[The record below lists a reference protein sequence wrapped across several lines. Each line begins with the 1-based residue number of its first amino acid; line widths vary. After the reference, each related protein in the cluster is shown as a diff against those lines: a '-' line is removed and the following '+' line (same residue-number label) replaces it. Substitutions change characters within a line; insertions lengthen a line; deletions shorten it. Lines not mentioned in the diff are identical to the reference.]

1 MPTARLSVTLNTT
14 NWTRFNAA
22 DFVPMSGGTVA
33 AGRVFSSVTPI
44 TVDTNNCSFF
54 LGDRVGN
61 ADGGTRGLIIV
72 PPVEDFPQLAGA
84 TLTFGNAVV
93 RFRHVNGT
101 SASTT
106 VDTLG
111 KTRAQIVTELVALL
125 TAATT
130 GIGDL
135 EVAAGDEPGAVV
147 FQSDASDT
155 TTIAWAQTGGPR
167 CPLHA
172 EGMVAA
178 TAEVLDAAA
187 TAYASRVADG
197 SEVWRS
203 ISLRAA
209 AANSVVVIEAEIGGG
224 KVGR

>member
-1 MPTARLSVTLNTT
+1 MPTARLAVTLNST
-14 NWTRFNAA
+14 NWARYSAA
-22 DFVPMSGGTVA
+22 DFVPMAGGTVA
-33 AGRVFSSVTPI
+33 AGRVLSSVTPI
-44 TVDTNNCSFF
+44 TVDTNNCSIF

-61 ADGGTRGLIIV
+61 ADGGTRGLVII
-72 PPVEDFPQLAGA
+72 PPADDFPQLAGA
-84 TLTFGNAVV
+84 TLTLGTAVV
-93 RFRHVNGT
+93 TFRHVNGT
-101 SASTT
+101 SSGTV

-111 KTRAQIVTELVALL
+111 KTRAAVVAEVVVLVTAG
-125 TAATT
+125 TT

-135 EVAAGDEPGAVV
+135 EVAAGAEPGSVV
-147 FQSDASDT
+147 FQSDASNT
-155 TTIAWAQTGGPR
+155 SAITWAQTGGPR

-187 TAYASRVADG
+187 TTYASRLADG

-203 ISLRAA
+203 ISLRANT
-209 AANSVVVIEAEIGGG
+209 ANSVVVIEAEVGGG

>member
-1 MPTARLSVTLNTT
+1 MPTARLSVTLNST
-14 NWTRFNAA
+14 NWTRYNAA
-22 DFVPMSGGTVA
+22 DFVSMAGGTVA
-33 AGRVFSSVTPI
+33 AGRVFTSVTPI
-44 TVDTNNCSFF
+44 TVDTNNCSLF

-72 PPVEDFPQLAGA
+72 PPPADFPSLAGA
-84 TLTFGNAVV
+84 TITFGNAVV
-93 RFRHVNGT
+93 TFRNVNGT
-101 SASTT
+101 SVSTT
-106 VDTLG
+106 VDTFG
-111 KTRAQIVTELVALL
+111 KTRAAVVAELVLLL
-125 TAATT
+125 TSATT

-135 EVAAGDEPGAVV
+135 EVAAGAEPGAVV
-147 FQSDASDT
+147 FQSDASNT
-155 TTIAWAQTGGPR
+155 TAITWAQTGGPR

-197 SEVWRS
+197 SEVWRA
-203 ISLRAA
+203 ISLRANT
-209 AANSVVVIEAEIGGG
+209 ANSLVVTEAEIGGG